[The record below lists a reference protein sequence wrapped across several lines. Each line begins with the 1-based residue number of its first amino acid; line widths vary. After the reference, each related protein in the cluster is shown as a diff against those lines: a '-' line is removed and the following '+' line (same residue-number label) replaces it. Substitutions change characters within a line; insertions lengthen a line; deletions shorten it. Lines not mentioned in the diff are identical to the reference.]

1 MKNSNAVKRNKEID
15 ILKCICSF
23 AIVIIHTPFEGPLGT
38 ILRLFARIA
47 VPIFF
52 MISGYY
58 YSSDPKRINK
68 QIRKIFYIIIFS
80 HLFFGIFD
88 ILMDNI
94 ANVNLYMFSKE
105 ESVKD
110 IFLQIICFNV
120 SPAFTHLWYLLAYI
134 YVLIILKK
142 FNLQNISNKDL
153 TIITAILL
161 TGNLVL
167 GKYSCIFLGKSME
180 SYISRNFLFT
190 GIPFYLLGYMLAT
203 KKNQINEINIYKMR
217 CGMLVCL
224 IFSII
229 EKCILSSIGES
240 NKGDLYI
247 MSIVL
252 AIVSFIYVLCIN
264 TPKRK
269 KEEYIGKIIA
279 KIGNKYTLLI
289 YIMHPAII
297 QLLKC
302 GLGIARCENMKLVF
316 SVLVY
321 MLTLLLAIIMSFL
334 WVKIHPCKYNIIDSK
349 DEGDN

>member
-1 MKNSNAVKRNKEID
+1 MKNSNAEKRNKEID
-15 ILKCICSF
+15 VLKCICSF
-23 AIVIIHTPFEGPLGT
+23 AIVIIHTPFGGPLGS
-38 ILRLFARIA
+38 ILRVFARIA

-88 ILMDNI
+88 ILMDSI
-94 ANVNLYMFSKE
+94 ANVNLYMFSKDV
-105 ESVKD
+105 SIKN
-110 IFLQIICFNV
+110 ILLQIICFNV
-120 SPAFTHLWYLLAYI
+120 SPAYTHLWYLLAYI
-134 YVLIILKK
+134 YVLVILKI
-142 FNLQNISNKDL
+142 FNLRNISKKAL

-167 GKYSCIFLGKSME
+167 GKYSCIFLGKSTE
-180 SYISRNFLFT
+180 SYVSRNFLFT
-190 GIPFYLLGYMLAT
+190 GIPFYLLGYMLST

-217 CGMLVCL
+217 CGILVCL
-224 IFSII
+224 IFSVI
-229 EKCILSSIGES
+229 EKYILNSIGES
-240 NKGDLYI
+240 NTGDLYI

-264 TPKRK
+264 TSKTK
-269 KEEYIGKIIA
+269 KEEYIEKIIA
-279 KIGNKYTLLI
+279 KVGNKYTLLI

-302 GLGIARCENMKLVF
+302 GLGIKRCENMKLVF
-316 SVLVY
+316 PVLVY
-321 MLTLLLAIIMSFL
+321 VLTLLLAITMSFL
-334 WVKIHPCKYNIIDSK
+334 WAKIHPCKLQYNRY
-349 DEGDN
+349 

>member
-1 MKNSNAVKRNKEID
+1 
-15 ILKCICSF
+15 
-23 AIVIIHTPFEGPLGT
+23 
-38 ILRLFARIA
+38 
-47 VPIFF
+47 

-153 TIITAILL
+153 SIITVVLL
-161 TGNLVL
+161 TGSLAL
-167 GKYSCIFLGKSME
+167 GKYSYIFFGNSME
-180 SYISRNFLFT
+180 PYISRNFLFT
-190 GIPFYLLGYMLAT
+190 GMPFYLLGYILST
-203 KKNQINEINIYKMR
+203 KKNQINEINICRMR
-217 CGMLVCL
+217 CVVFICL
-224 IFSII
+224 ILSII
-229 EKCILSSIGES
+229 EKYILVQLGVES
-240 NKGDLYI
+240 NAGDIYI

-252 AIVSFIYVLCIN
+252 ATVSFIYVLCIN

-279 KIGNKYTLLI
+279 KIGNKYTL
-289 YIMHPAII
+289 
-297 QLLKC
+297 
-302 GLGIARCENMKLVF
+302 
-316 SVLVY
+316 
-321 MLTLLLAIIMSFL
+321 
-334 WVKIHPCKYNIIDSK
+334 
-349 DEGDN
+349 